1 MPLNKEIIMFSPEY
15 WWNASKGEVLKGK
28 VEDIEKWCGMGRV
41 VAEISERLPKFG
53 YHVTVLA
60 RKKSLSSSPIYP
72 QSYYSSENMIQY
84 KPVAD
89 VDVYAIPP
97 CSGLG
102 DRVQPKSGSLYVGNP
117 MDCIVTWDQIFTTLN
132 YIYDF
137 NEELNQKMHDESTIV
152 HGHDFYGAQFIY
164 NLKTARSLPDSKCVL
179 SVHMSS
185 DRGEEEIKEDERL
198 QWELKGC
205 KLADKVHVMSKSQE
219 SIIRTQYKIRSDK
232 LVCIPNGIDLKKF
245 RPPTEEERRND
256 RELLQKYGLN
266 RKYIAFWGRIDP
278 VKGISN
284 LILAYDKLYYKS
296 KIEYD
301 LAIFGIPS
309 NWEYYHTDVLEKYKD
324 LPEELRSKVKIYTE
338 QLPDDVLLSLIRSA
352 SIGAFPSTKEAFG
365 LVAVEAQACGLP
377 VVVGNVGG
385 LPENIIDKKTGVLV
399 DGKDTSSIAAGLE
412 YVIANRDEMAKN
424 TVPFAQQFSWDKI
437 VERYV
442 KELYSI

>member
-1 MPLNKEIIMFSPEY
+1 MSVDKEIMMFSPEY
-15 WWNASKGEVLKGK
+15 WWNLGKGEVLKGK
-28 VEDIEKWCGMGRV
+28 VEDIEKWGGMGRV
-41 VAEISERLPKFG
+41 VADVSERLPSFG

-60 RKKSLSSSPIYP
+60 RKKSLTGSPIFP
-72 QSYYSSENMIQY
+72 QSYYNPENVVQY
-84 KPVAD
+84 RPISN

-102 DRVQPKSGSLYVGNP
+102 ERIQTKSGSLYVDNP
-117 MDCIVTWDQIFTTLN
+117 LDCIVTWDHIFTTIN
-132 YIYDF
+132 YIYDS
-137 NEELNQKMHDESTIV
+137 NGELCRKMFDEGTII

-164 NLKTARSLPDSKCVL
+164 NLKTARVLPDSKCVL

-185 DRGEEEIKEDERL
+185 DRKEEEVKGDERL
-198 QWELKGC
+198 QWEQKGC

-219 SIIRTQYKIRSDK
+219 MIIRSQYRIRSDK

-245 RPPTEEERRND
+245 RPSTEEEKKKD
-256 RELLQKYGLN
+256 VELLQRYGLK

-296 KIEYD
+296 KTEYD
-301 LAIFGIPS
+301 LAIFGIPA
-309 NWEYYHTDVLEKYKD
+309 NWEYYHNDVLDKYNN
-324 LPEELRSKVKIYTE
+324 LPEDLRSKVKIYTE

-399 DGKDTSSIAAGLE
+399 DGNDTSSIAGGLE
-412 YVIANRDEMAKN
+412 YVIANRDEMAEN
-424 TVPFAQQFSWDKI
+424 TVPFAQQFSWDRI